1 MEIAMKYSS
10 AMDLDEKFRTVV
22 NIFRVSK
29 IEEYLSDV
37 LENMPKKSSIDY
49 IGELNKSDIFH

>member
-10 AMDLDEKFRTVV
+10 AMDLDEKFRTVA